1 MMTLLITFR
10 GILEAITII
19 IVFYQH
25 NPKFAIVF
33 GVGVRYSPNLNRS
46 PIAEIVFYIYFKLL

>member
-33 GVGVRYSPNLNRS
+33 GGGGEL
-46 PIAEIVFYIYFKLL
+46 